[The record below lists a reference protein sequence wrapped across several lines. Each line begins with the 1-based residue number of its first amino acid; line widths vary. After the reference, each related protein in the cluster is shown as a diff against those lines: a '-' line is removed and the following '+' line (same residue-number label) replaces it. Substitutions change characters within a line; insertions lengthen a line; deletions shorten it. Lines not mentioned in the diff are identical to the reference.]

1 MGTLVILGSVMMTG
15 MVTGIFVNA
24 GLSTSEIKEKCKQ
37 VDDLKKQIDNVHKQC
52 DELLKGFKNIEKEE
66 KILYNNIVAS
76 ITLLKK
82 SIKDMKDKQ
91 KGRLNREQYIYTS
104 VLITIISIL
113 ITKAVLTIFFREKLP

>member
-37 VDDLKKQIDNVHKQC
+37 VDDLKKQIENVHKQC
-52 DELLKGFKNIEKEE
+52 DELLKGFKNIEEQEE
-66 KILYNNIVAS
+66 ILYNNIVAS

-113 ITKAVLTIFFREKLP
+113 ITKAVLTIFFRDKLP